1 MSNDKKNV
9 KKPSAPVREST
20 AMPSGT
26 VVSYR
31 RDKLVKDKES
41 KEEKLT
47 LEETNYKSRTRNS
60 MYSELAKEEKLMTDE
75 DYYDFAPFPQRAI
88 ALLVDCVFIFF
99 LIKTA
104 IFLRPLLFKV
114 VYLFLDKY
122 HLELWISD
130 PILMQ
135 VLLYT
140 ASFLILFFMIVI
152 PLAFFNTSLGKKI
165 TGLRVRGDDKYTLS
179 ITQAFQRE
187 IFYKPLSLACLVGVV
202 LPFFDKKKKSLHDK
216 ITRTFVIKD

>member
-9 KKPSAPVREST
+9 KNPSAHRSEST
-20 AMPSGT
+20 AMPTGT

-31 RDKLVKDKES
+31 RDKLVNDKGS
-41 KEEKLT
+41 KEKKLT
-47 LEETNYKSRTRNS
+47 LEETNHKSRTRNS
-60 MYSELAKEEKLMTDE
+60 MYSELAKEEKIMTDD
-75 DYYDFAPFPQRAI
+75 DYYDFAPFPQRGI
-88 ALLVDCVFIFF
+88 SFLIDCVFIFF

-104 IFLRPLLFKV
+104 IFLRPLLFKI
-114 VYLFLDKY
+114 VYLFLDRY

-130 PILMQ
+130 AILME
-135 VLLYT
+135 VLLY
-140 ASFLILFFMIVI
+140 SESLLILFFAVVI
-152 PLAFFNTSLGKKI
+152 PLAFFNTSLGKKV

-187 IFYKPLSLACLVGVV
+187 LFYKPLGLACLVGVV